1 MSDLI
6 KRVKADIDSR
16 RLFEGASKVILAL
29 SGGADSVCLFDI
41 LYKLKD
47 VYGYKLECV
56 HVNHSLRGAESDNDA
71 EFVKQLCDRYGVY
84 LHYKKINV
92 KTLAKKNS
100 IEDAARNARYGF
112 FSTLIDD
119 SAVIATAHTLNDNV
133 ETFFINLC
141 RGSGLRGLCGIPVSR
156 PGYVRP
162 LLNVNR
168 QDILLYLEQNQL
180 GYINDSSN
188 QDIRYL
194 RNFIRHKILPELESR
209 KDIDIYKSVAKAI
222 DNINTEYGSLVLAS
236 QIADDSSTES
246 LKALSDGIL
255 FKVISD
261 KLKREQGVHLDKN
274 HFNSIKQMI
283 VSVDN
288 KKIQIKGDLYA
299 YVRYGKF
306 GFERLVEKDSNVIKL
321 SEGDNYVFGKTI
333 SLLTKYQGEI
343 NTHFTSC
350 LIDCDK
356 ISSNLFA
363 RHRKDGDKFN
373 SCKRNSTNRL
383 KKLLIND
390 KIAVALRDQL
400 IVICD
405 ENDSVV
411 YVEGY
416 GVDRRFKI
424 DEHTKKA
431 YMIDIKRRLGE

>member
-16 RLFEGASKVILAL
+16 GLFEGASKAICAL

-47 VYGYKLECV
+47 VYGYRLECV

-84 LHYKKINV
+84 LHYKKIDV
-92 KTLAKKNS
+92 KALAKKNS

-119 SAVIATAHTLNDNV
+119 STVIATAHTLNDNV

-141 RGSGLRGLCGIPVSR
+141 RGSGLRGLCSIPVSR

-162 LLNVNR
+162 LLNVSR
-168 QDILLYLEQNQL
+168 QDILCYLERNQL
-180 GYINDSSN
+180 SFINDSSN
-188 QDIRYL
+188 EDIKYL
-194 RNFIRHKILPELESR
+194 RNFIRHKILPEFESR
-209 KDIDIYKSVAKAI
+209 SDIDIYKSVAKAI
-222 DNINTEYGSLVLAS
+222 DNINTEYASLVCAA
-236 QIADDSSTES
+236 QIADDSSTKS
-246 LKALSDGIL
+246 LKSLSDGIL
-255 FKVISD
+255 FRVVSN
-261 KLKREQGVHLDKN
+261 KLEREQGVHLDKN

-283 VSVDN
+283 ASVDN
-288 KKIQIKGDLYA
+288 KKIQIKGNLYA
-299 YVRYGKF
+299 YVRYGQF
-306 GFERLVEKDSNVIKL
+306 GFERLDKRDNSVIKL
-321 SEGDNYVFGKTI
+321 SEGENFAFGKTI
-333 SLLTKYQGEI
+333 SILTKNQGEI

-356 ISSNLFA
+356 INSNLFV

-373 SCKRNSTNRL
+373 SCKRNSSNRL

-431 YMIDIKRRLGE
+431 YMIDIKCRLGE